1 MTANNKA
8 EQELTLYKK
17 ELLLT
22 RPFEVFTLTETGAE
36 IKTYSGIKV
45 KADFSIDNSPEL
57 DILIIPGGPL
67 RAVQSITKLYMMV
80 TSYLL
85 VGCLQELP
93 CVAT

>member
-8 EQELTLYKK
+8 EQAFTLYKK

-36 IKTYSGIKV
+36 IKTYSGIKA

-57 DILIIPGGPL
+57 YFDNSK
-67 RAVQSITKLYMMV
+67 RSIKGSTIHNKLYMMV